1 MTTVRL
7 FAELKLRLLAGNL
20 RGDLERKLGFVFT
33 LVVAVLAAG
42 VGFFLM
48 GLIRLAPPDV
58 AADLV
63 IVVFTLFLVAW
74 MTLPLMAF
82 GLDDTLDPA
91 RLALFPLPTSRLAV
105 GMFTASATGVWPTAS
120 LIVTAGALVALAS
133 GVGGFLI
140 GTLAVLLQ
148 FALCLVAS
156 RLVTTSLSGALRSR
170 RGRDVLAVAA
180 IGAVLLFQLP
190 NLLIGRDLS
199 DPVALLHGA
208 AQVLRWTP
216 SGLAAHAIAD
226 GGWAGLAELAAVA
239 LVVVAAAW
247 LWIKSLNRALVTT
260 DASNPAASVRRDS
273 GLVDRLLPDG
283 PLAAVVTKELK
294 YMRREPRYRV
304 VWFSAVVLTAVLAI
318 SFGGGGGGGGP
329 SGPAVPIALT
339 AFGGLLVTMQLCNAF
354 GIDGRSL
361 WMNAVAIGSERGLSV
376 DLAGRHLAGA
386 VVGIPILVAVAVIT
400 GVLTGGTG
408 GIVWAVLAGLGV
420 LGIGFGVGSVTS
432 VVIPYT
438 VPERLNAFTGAAPGQ
453 GGLAFASSMGATA
466 GIVLLTLP
474 LLVPMLFGLLWVCA
488 LAPFYGLAAE
498 VLGRRLAARIG
509 FARMPEMLAAVSK
522 PA

>member
-42 VGFFLM
+42 AGFFLM

-63 IVVFTLFLVAW
+63 IVLFTLFLLAW
-74 MTLPLMAF
+74 TTLPLMAF

-105 GMFTASATGVWPTAS
+105 GMFTASATGVWPAAS
-120 LIVTAGALVALAS
+120 LIVTVGALVALAS
-133 GVGGFLI
+133 GIGGFLI

-190 NLLIGRDLS
+190 NLLLNRDMG

-318 SFGGGGGGGGP
+318 SFGGDGP

-386 VVGIPILVAVAVIT
+386 IVGIPILVAVAVVT
-400 GVLTGGTG
+400 GVLTGGAG
-408 GIVWAVLAGLGV
+408 GIVWAVLTGLGV
-420 LGIGFGVGSVTS
+420 LGIGLGVGAVTS

-453 GGLAFASSMGATA
+453 GGQAFASSMGAMA
-466 GIVLLTLP
+466 GVVLLSLP

-509 FARMPEMLAAVSK
+509 FARMPEILAAVSK
-522 PA
+522 PV